1 MQPHVVHLLMSMSE
15 TVFSLEDFM
24 FIVFRRDDFLLV
36 FLVLNGKAF
45 AFTTYVPRMEDSLVF
60 LSVRYSTLA
69 SI

>member
-1 MQPHVVHLLMSMSE
+1 
-15 TVFSLEDFM
+15 M

-45 AFTTYVPRMEDSLVF
+45 AFTIYVLRMEDSLVF